1 MKYKYKFNELDCAN
15 CANAIEQK
23 LNSDKNIKTAS
34 VNFSKLSLIVET
46 DLDKNV
52 KKYVNNIIAS
62 VEPDSF
68 VIDIG
73 EESDTKKKVKN
84 DILRLVTA
92 IIIAVVGMIIGD
104 SLLSKILI
112 IISYILLLEKTT
124 ITAVKL
130 LVRSRTINEN
140 LLVTISCIGAYL
152 TNNIHEGLMV
162 VILYEIGKILEEIA
176 VNNSRRSISNLMD
189 IKPEYANLK
198 KGDEIKKVNPEQ
210 VKIDDIIVIK
220 QGEKVPLDGIIVKGS
235 AKLNTSALTGESK
248 LSSVK
253 AGDEVLSGTVNI
265 NGLFELKVTSAYTNS
280 TVSRIL
286 ELVETATDRKAKT
299 ETFVARMAKIYTPI
313 VIILAILTAIILPLF
328 FKVPSNVAIYR
339 ALVFLVVSCPC
350 AIAISV
356 PLSYFTGIGAASRLG
371 ILIKGSDYL
380 DSLCAVNKIVFDKTG
395 TITTGTFSDY
405 NLKILDDNYKE
416 DEIKQIYAK
425 GEKLSNHP
433 IAMSIVNL
441 FNKNIKTNDVKNYK
455 EISGKGVE
463 FVLGEDK
470 IKIGSSEFC
479 NASKKDGYIYL
490 NINDNNVAKLELL
503 DGVKKGTKKTIATL
517 KSMNIT
523 PKMFTGDSESIAK
536 KIAKSVGIDDVSYE
550 MLPEDKYKLLENV
563 IKENSGKT
571 AFVGD
576 GINDAPSLALADI
589 GISMGGV
596 GSASAIEAS
605 DIVIMTD
612 DLAKIPVGIKIAKK
626 TNHIIKQN
634 LLFAIGVKVLVLTLS
649 TVGLASMWQ
658 AVFADTGVTLITILN
673 TTRILKRKNF
683 KKVI

>member
-46 DLDKNV
+46 DLDKDV

-92 IIIAVVGMIIGD
+92 IIIAVVGMIIGGD

-395 TITTGTFSDY
+395 TITTGAFSDY

-517 KSMNIT
+517 KSMNIV

-673 TTRILKRKNF
+673 TTRILKRKNP
-683 KKVI
+683 KK

>member
-46 DLDKNV
+46 DLDKDV

-112 IISYILLLEKTT
+112 IISYVLLLEKTT

-517 KSMNIT
+517 KSMNIA
-523 PKMFTGDSESIAK
+523 PKMFTGDSEFIAK

-683 KKVI
+683 KK

>member
-23 LNSDKNIKTAS
+23 LNGDKNIKTAS

-46 DLDKNV
+46 DLDKDV

-68 VIDIG
+68 VIDVG

-92 IIIAVVGMIIGD
+92 IIIAVVGMTIGD

-130 LVRSRTINEN
+130 LVRSKTINEN

-265 NGLFELKVTSAYTNS
+265 NGLFELKVTSTYTNS

-356 PLSYFTGIGAASRLG
+356 PLSYFTGIGAASRAG

-463 FVLGEDK
+463 FVLDEDK

-517 KSMNIT
+517 KSMNII

-634 LLFAIGVKVLVLTLS
+634 LIFAIGVKVLVLTLS

-673 TTRILKRKNF
+673 TTRILKREKS
-683 KKVI
+683 KK

>member
-46 DLDKNV
+46 DLDKDV

-673 TTRILKRKNF
+673 TTRILKREKS

>member
-23 LNSDKNIKTAS
+23 LNGDKNIKTAS

-46 DLDKNV
+46 DLDKDV

-68 VIDIG
+68 VIDVG

-92 IIIAVVGMIIGD
+92 IIIAVVGMTIGD

-395 TITTGTFSDY
+395 TITTGAFSDY

-463 FVLGEDK
+463 FVLDEDK

-517 KSMNIT
+517 KSMNIV

-673 TTRILKRKNF
+673 TTRILKREKS
-683 KKVI
+683 KK

>member
-46 DLDKNV
+46 DLDKDV

-73 EESDTKKKVKN
+73 EESATKKKVKN

-356 PLSYFTGIGAASRLG
+356 PLSYFTGIGAASRAG

-673 TTRILKRKNF
+673 TTRILKREKS
-683 KKVI
+683 KK

>member
-46 DLDKNV
+46 DLDKDV

-124 ITAVKL
+124 IIAVKL

-176 VNNSRRSISNLMD
+176 VNNSRRSISNLMN

-673 TTRILKRKNF
+673 TTRILKREKP
-683 KKVI
+683 KK

>member
-46 DLDKNV
+46 DLDKDV
-52 KKYVNNIIAS
+52 KKYLNNIIAS

-73 EESDTKKKVKN
+73 EKSDTKKKVKN

-286 ELVETATDRKAKT
+286 QLVETATDRKAKT

-571 AFVGD
+571 VFVGD

>member
-1 MKYKYKFNELDCAN
+1 M
-15 CANAIEQK
+15 
-23 LNSDKNIKTAS
+23 
-34 VNFSKLSLIVET
+34 
-46 DLDKNV
+46 
-52 KKYVNNIIAS
+52 
-62 VEPDSF
+62 
-68 VIDIG
+68 
-73 EESDTKKKVKN
+73 
-84 DILRLVTA
+84 RLVTA

-463 FVLGEDK
+463 FVLDEDN

-673 TTRILKRKNF
+673 TTRILKREKS
-683 KKVI
+683 KK

>member
-46 DLDKNV
+46 DLDKDV

-683 KKVI
+683 KK

>member
-46 DLDKNV
+46 DLDKDV

-571 AFVGD
+571 VFVGD

-673 TTRILKRKNF
+673 TTRILKREKS
-683 KKVI
+683 KK

>member
-46 DLDKNV
+46 DLDKDV

-463 FVLGEDK
+463 FVLDEDK

-563 IKENSGKT
+563 IKENFGKT

-673 TTRILKRKNF
+673 TTRILKRKNS
-683 KKVI
+683 KK

>member
-46 DLDKNV
+46 DLDKDV